1 MSIRPR
7 ITPIGTTGWTPKFSA
22 EKCRYKSMPRAWLT
36 LLLLG
41 LLVPAHADPEPKA
54 KKVKKTRMRVWL
66 RAGARYAGSNT
77 VSYTIRTTVR
87 QGERTT
93 SSTESAQRT
102 ERFVDDVVRANESGV
117 IEVKR
122 NYLRVYT
129 KMRDSEGHANVRRS
143 PMQGRS
149 VVITESRRRRQVVMV
164 GRGTVD
170 TRVRRVA
177 GMELDWRDI
186 FPEAPVA
193 PGDSWSAD
201 VSSLARRLAA
211 YLRCGT
217 RSRMKVRYEEDVI
230 REGSR
235 QAKLYVDWTVEGMR
249 DRHLYT
255 KVTLAGDVFL
265 DMQRRRVDFVD
276 LTGSMI
282 VRGAVIA
289 NGKPRIVKGEG
300 QVVVKTTIK
309 PARVEAAAK
318 DEE

>member
-1 MSIRPR
+1 
-7 ITPIGTTGWTPKFSA
+7 
-22 EKCRYKSMPRAWLT
+22 
-36 LLLLG
+36 
-41 LLVPAHADPEPKA
+41 
-54 KKVKKTRMRVWL
+54 
-66 RAGARYAGSNT
+66 
-77 VSYTIRTTVR
+77 
-87 QGERTT
+87 
-93 SSTESAQRT
+93 
-102 ERFVDDVVRANESGV
+102 
-117 IEVKR
+117 
-122 NYLRVYT
+122 
-129 KMRDSEGHANVRRS
+129 
-143 PMQGRS
+143 MQGRS

-170 TRVRRVA
+170 SRVRRVA

-235 QAKLYVDWTVEGMR
+235 QAKLYVDWIVEGMR

-255 KVTLAGDVFL
+255 KVTLAGDVYYDFAE
-265 DMQRRRVDFVD
+265 RRIVHVDVG
-276 LTGSMI
+276 GSMI
-282 VRGAVIA
+282 VRGAFV
-289 NGKPRIVKGEG
+289 GKGHPRIVKGEG
-300 QVVVKTTIK
+300 PVSIQTTV
-309 PARVEAAAK
+309 ARVPVQAAA